1 MGGDYDAA
9 SVGAPNNKH
18 DDTKKT
24 NVKPSGVANDDG
36 SFGLFEG
43 NFGSAFGNLA
53 NNPSSSS
60 NGAQNGVFG
69 INGDG
74 GVADNSN
81 TKVQT
86 AVVAT
91 LHGTSKNEYGTNTIG
106 YGSSTSTSG
115 TYS

>member
-1 MGGDYDAA
+1 M
-9 SVGAPNNKH
+9 
-18 DDTKKT
+18 
-24 NVKPSGVANDDG
+24 
-36 SFGLFEG
+36 FRLFEG

-69 INGDG
+69 VNGDG

-81 TKVQT
+81 TKVQN

-106 YGSSTSTSG
+106 YGFASLFYIKLIKTHITSMAEIKNMAVCRNMSIK
-115 TYS
+115 YVQFIHFNQRYI